1 MADVHCGC
9 PPDQAL
15 ERYKDTAVSESERIE
30 EQFEDL
36 IAGLDLD
43 APLTFHVGLD
53 VKAAQ
58 HLEGALPG
66 HRGAPRHLSTIFLK
80 YLLISNI

>member
-53 VKAAQ
+53 VKAA
-58 HLEGALPG
+58 HTWK
-66 HRGAPRHLSTIFLK
+66 APYRDIEARHAIS
-80 YLLISNI
+80 LLYFSNIY